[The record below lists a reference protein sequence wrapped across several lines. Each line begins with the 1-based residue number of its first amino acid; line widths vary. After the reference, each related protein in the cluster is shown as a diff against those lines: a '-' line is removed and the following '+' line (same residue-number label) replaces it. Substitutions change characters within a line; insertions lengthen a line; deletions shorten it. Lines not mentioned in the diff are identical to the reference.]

1 MATLK
6 IDLGLKSF
14 EVCDTDGNT
23 LGTIRFNPSDP
34 GLLPG
39 KAAEK
44 RVRELASTPEG
55 EYDTADGLAMLDR
68 EVKAQID
75 HAFGTPVSEVFFQQV
90 SSRALRSARTAAW
103 YSTTFCRLLNLLFW
117 RHRKLHRPTAKP
129 ALKRIPE
136 NTRVRPSALRPNS
149 GERVEPAHDRDC

>member
-23 LGTIRFNPSDP
+23 LGTIRFNPPDP
-34 GLLPG
+34 GLLPRW
-39 KAAEK
+39 KDAEK

-90 SSRALRSARTAAW
+90 SSLAICEDGSMVLDHVLQA
-103 YSTTFCRLLNLLFW
+103 
-117 RHRKLHRPTAKP
+117 
-129 ALKRIPE
+129 
-136 NTRVRPSALRPNS
+136 
-149 GERVEPAHDRDC
+149 VEPIILEAQKTAQANSEARIKAHTGKYEGKAIGLAPEQR

>member
-1 MATLK
+1 MASLK

-34 GLLPG
+34 GLLPRW
-39 KAAEK
+39 KDAEK

-90 SSRALRSARTAAW
+90 SSLAICEDGSMVLDHVLQA
-103 YSTTFCRLLNLLFW
+103 
-117 RHRKLHRPTAKP
+117 
-129 ALKRIPE
+129 
-136 NTRVRPSALRPNS
+136 
-149 GERVEPAHDRDC
+149 VEPIILEAQKTAQANSEARIKAHTGKYEGKAIGLAPEQR